1 MFSLEVIN
9 MCMNIP
15 QADTELMDHIVG
27 IDQTFTAPNLW
38 TAGRGQSS
46 REVRAMLNLKV

>member
-1 MFSLEVIN
+1 
-9 MCMNIP
+9 MNIP

-27 IDQTFTAPNLW
+27 IDQIFTAPNLW

-46 REVRAMLNLKV
+46 WEVRAMLKV

>member
-1 MFSLEVIN
+1 

-15 QADTELMDHIVG
+15 QADTELMDHMVG
-27 IDQTFTAPNLW
+27 NDQTFTAPSLW

-46 REVRAMLNLKV
+46 WTVREMLNLKG